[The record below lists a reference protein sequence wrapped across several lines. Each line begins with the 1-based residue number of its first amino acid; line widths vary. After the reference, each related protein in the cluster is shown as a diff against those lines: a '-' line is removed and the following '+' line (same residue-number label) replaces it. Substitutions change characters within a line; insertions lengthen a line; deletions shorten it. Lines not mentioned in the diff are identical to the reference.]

1 MESIV
6 PYCALW
12 RPLCKRLRACLLTQI
27 RAADVFRA
35 TPELADA
42 TMDGMKLFFDAR
54 YIRTDFHD
62 GISRYTTELGSA
74 LAKLTDVTFII
85 SNPGQINFL
94 PKKAKY
100 IHIHSPES
108 LKEPLTAQILN
119 KYEPDVVFSP
129 LQTIGSSGRKFKL
142 LVTSHDMIYYRH
154 RTPPKN
160 LSKALQ
166 LGWRLYH
173 LSYAPQRLAL
183 NNADMVVTVSHTTKR
198 EFEKAK
204 LTKRP
209 IIVVPNAPQRFHS
222 YPVTH
227 KKTIKNIVYMGS
239 FMPYKNVES
248 LIAAMEWLP
257 GKTLHLLSR
266 ISPARRAELQALVPK
281 GADVRFY
288 GGVTDDQYE
297 AVLADNAVLATAS
310 LDEGYGIPVAE
321 ALAMGVP
328 VAISDI
334 AIFHEVA
341 GSGAVYFKPTNP
353 KDIAN
358 KIKELDTPE
367 RRDYL
372 IEQGSAHI
380 STYTWESSAREL
392 LNAIKS
398 LF

>member
-1 MESIV
+1 MFPGNPRV
-6 PYCALW
+6 GKCYN
-12 RPLCKRLRACLLTQI
+12 
-27 RAADVFRA
+27 D
-35 TPELADA
+35 D
-42 TMDGMKLFFDAR
+42 MKLFFDAR

-62 GISRYTTELGSA
+62 GISRYTTELGNA

-85 SNPGQINFL
+85 SNPGQLNFL
-94 PKKAKY
+94 PKKAKH
-100 IHIHSPES
+100 IEIHSPES

-119 KYEPDVVFSP
+119 KYQPDVVFSP
-129 LQTIGSSGRKFKL
+129 LQTIGSSGRQFKL

-160 LSKALQ
+160 VSPALQ

-173 LSYAPQRLAL
+173 LTYGPQRLAL

-198 EFEKAK
+198 DFEAAK

-209 IIVVPNAPQRFHS
+209 IIVVPNAPQRFKN

-227 KKTIKNIVYMGS
+227 EPTIKNIVYMGS

-266 ISPARRAELQALVPK
+266 ISPARRKALQALIPA

-297 AVLADNAVLATAS
+297 ALLADNAVLATAS

-328 VAISDI
+328 AAISDI

-341 GSGAVYFKPTNP
+341 GAGAVYFHPTDP
-353 KDIAN
+353 RDIAR
-358 KIKELDTPE
+358 KMQTLDDPAQ
-367 RRDYL
+367 RDYI
-372 IEQGSAHI
+372 IEQGTKHI
-380 STYTWESSAREL
+380 SSYTWQASAREL
-392 LNAIKS
+392 LNAINS